1 MLLDSNS
8 FIHNWGFP
16 APGCCIIGSDAG
28 CVARRPGMGNV
39 RKLLGCHSHTEFG
52 LTPVRAPS
60 CCMRGLGALP
70 LLVSSLAADV
80 HASAGL
86 EMPRRWRVRRSSTHA
101 DEVDQQGERY
111 EDQDFEGAIRVHTAD
126 TDGRSDHSEHCAA
139 WAAAGEC
146 DVNPDFMCAIHSP
159 APRTPSPA
167 NAHHPIRCTRS
178 QPLGS
183 HSFSSPPRSGSI
195 GACRCL
201 ECATSCDSCDG
212 EVPPTALMAEAGG
225 AAAEAARLAAVEEE
239 AWAALEAAEAEE
251 AAEDARAEAAVA
263 EAAAAEAV
271 AAGSIAVYLHD
282 GHIPRELV
290 EKWRRKVEWWAAVNS
305 ASTVSF
311 ISLALCKRLSLFIDR
326 TSQKRASL
334 EWEGTEEAVA
344 PVGEAE
350 LGVTIRRNSE
360 ETWMDETVRLRVLV
374 LAVDDEDD
382 PSRQLQLGLD
392 FLRVCS
398 GEVYLTT
405 LEGYERRSV
414 RGVSLLAHHPAGGAG
429 MRSLGPRKFAFSVGV
444 GTAEVALLPLPAAP
458 LALRF
463 KAEPPLETPTRSQAT
478 PPPARPDGGGGEL
491 PHEWAMLL
499 TSLAPLVRQYEWL
512 PATRL
517 PETLLFASLVSL
529 AVGMI
534 TWLVVCS
541 SSKVLLVRPLHPT
554 RQPVAAH
561 RRRHKPRRPRAVP
574 PEPEWWLALAEFH
587 ADLEA
592 AAREECLSFLCS
604 ITGEMMRHPA
614 MIVVRGVASHSFEQV
629 AIRHW
634 LDDGGATNPATGE
647 ELPRGGASVILN
659 SQMQREIR
667 SWCEARV
674 AGWRRELEEAPCE
687 RERPAERPRVHIF
700 VDDANIFGR
709 TSQSFFSIAQLAAC
723 VERGRDVEERVVI
736 GSGTS
741 ERARG
746 LWEQQGYRVDTD
758 PRPGR

>member
-1 MLLDSNS
+1 
-8 FIHNWGFP
+8 
-16 APGCCIIGSDAG
+16 
-28 CVARRPGMGNV
+28 
-39 RKLLGCHSHTEFG
+39 
-52 LTPVRAPS
+52 
-60 CCMRGLGALP
+60 MRGLGALP

-86 EMPRRWRVRRSSTHA
+86 EMPRRARVRRSATHA
-101 DEVDQQGERY
+101 DQVDQQGERY
-111 EDQDFEGAIRVHTAD
+111 EDQDFEGAIRVNTAD
-126 TDGRSDHSEHCAA
+126 TDGRSDHSEHCTA

-146 DVNPDFMCAIHSP
+146 DVNPDFMCAH
-159 APRTPSPA
+159 PR
-167 NAHHPIRCTRS
+167 
-178 QPLGS
+178 QQM
-183 HSFSSPPRSGSI
+183 
-195 GACRCL
+195 
-201 ECATSCDSCDG
+201 
-212 EVPPTALMAEAGG
+212 PTIPF
-225 AAAEAARLAAVEEE
+225 
-239 AWAALEAAEAEE
+239 AALALNLS
-251 AAEDARAEAAVA
+251 ARTHSLAFPALAP
-263 EAAAAEAV
+263 
-271 AAGSIAVYLHD
+271 S
-282 GHIPRELV
+282 LV

-311 ISLALCKRLSLFIDR
+311 ISLTLCKRLSLFIDR

-429 MRSLGPRKFAFSVGV
+429 VRSLGPRKFAFSVGV

-541 SSKVLLVRPLHPT
+541 SSKVLLVRPLQPT

-709 TSQSFFSIAQLAAC
+709 TSQSLFSIAQLAAC

-758 PRPGR
+758 PRPGRQRFVDEALHARLMQTATKSFGPPRTIALVTGDGNRNEGRTSFPACIEIALKHGWRVELHTWRATMNRIYHQFEGEYGSFFRIHFLDTLLRAASR